1 MTSTG
6 PLIIGLTG
14 GIGSGKSAVTNR
26 FAALGASIVDTDE
39 IAHSLT
45 IPGGLAIERIR
56 DTFGDDVITPDGALD
71 RHAMRERVFKDPD
84 VRRRLEAILHPMIR
98 QVSDARCLAAPGP
111 YVVLAVPLLVE
122 SASYHERVD
131 RVCVVDCPVE
141 LQVERVRLRSGL
153 DESQIRA
160 IIATQASRDARR
172 AIADDVIDNAGSLE
186 ALHAQVDHLHAQYLE
201 HARSETAVR
210 TNMPDI
216 AR

>member
-1 MTSTG
+1 MTNTR

-45 IPGGLAIERIR
+45 TPGGQAIEQIR
-56 DTFGDDVITPDGALD
+56 DTFGDDVITPEGALD

-84 VRRRLEAILHPMIR
+84 ARHRLEAVLHPMIR
-98 QVSDARCLAAPGP
+98 QVSDARCLSAPGP

-122 SASYHERVD
+122 SASYRERVD

-141 LQVERVRLRSGL
+141 LQVERVRLRNGL
-153 DESQIRA
+153 DEAQILA
-160 IIATQASRDARR
+160 IIASQASRDARR
-172 AIADDVIDNAGSLE
+172 AIADDLIDNTSSLE
-186 ALHAQVDHLHAQYLE
+186 ALHAQVDRLHAHYLA
-201 HARSETAVR
+201 HASSRAAAT
-210 TNMPDI
+210 TNMPGR

>member
-1 MTSTG
+1 MRTTG

-26 FAALGASIVDTDE
+26 FAAQGASIVDTDE

-45 IPGGLAIERIR
+45 TPGGLAIEQIR
-56 DTFGDDVITPDGALD
+56 DTFGDDVITPEGALD
-71 RHAMRERVFKDPD
+71 RDAMREHVFKDPD
-84 VRRRLEAILHPMIR
+84 ARRRLEAILHPMIR
-98 QVSDARCLAAPGP
+98 RISDALCQAAPGP

-122 SASYHERVD
+122 SASYRERVD

-141 LQVERVRLRSGL
+141 MQVERVRLRNGL
-153 DESQIRA
+153 DEEQIRA

-172 AIADDVIDNAGSLE
+172 AIADDIIDNAGSLE
-186 ALHAQVDHLHAQYLE
+186 ALHGQVDHLHAHYLE
-201 HARSETAVR
+201 RARSKAAAQ
-210 TNMPDI
+210 TNMPGS